1 MRSSFFLLHS
11 SGFCIEFEDTISD
24 TAVSHRGLRACPGQQ
39 IALAVVAYVLTRILQ
54 EFKDIQ
60 SRDER
65 PWKEGLGLTMY
76 NANGVHVAF
85 TPA

>member
-1 MRSSFFLLHS
+1 MAFSFSLLKFVGIFAS
-11 SGFCIEFEDTISD
+11 KMLLLTRP
-24 TAVSHRGLRACPGQQ
+24 SHRGLRACPGQQ

-54 EFKDIQ
+54 NFKDIQ

-65 PWKEGLGLTMY
+65 PWKEGLGLTLY